1 MKIRTITPF
10 LLAGA
15 LLAGAMASGTALA
28 QHRFHGGPRVGV
40 YIGAPMFPYYY
51 SPFYYSPY
59 YYAPPVFVA
68 PAAPTVYIE
77 QAQPQPAPA
86 PQPQAAPQPL
96 APGWWYYCAEG
107 QGYYPYIRQCP
118 GGWQQVAPQP
128 QGQP

>member
-1 MKIRTITPF
+1 M
-10 LLAGA
+10 
-15 LLAGAMASGTALA
+15 
-28 QHRFHGGPRVGV
+28 

-51 SPFYYSPY
+51 SPYYYAPY
-59 YYAPPVFVA
+59 YYAPPVVVA

-86 PQPQAAPQPL
+86 PQPQAAPQLL

-107 QGYYPYIRQCP
+107 QGYAPYIRQCP

-128 QGQP
+128 QG

>member
-1 MKIRTITPF
+1 MKIRTITPV

-15 LLAGAMASGTALA
+15 LLAGATASGTAEA
-28 QHRFHGGPRVGV
+28 QHRFRGGPRVGV
-40 YIGAPMFPYYY
+40 YIGAPVFPYYY
-51 SPFYYSPY
+51 SPFHYPPY
-59 YYAPPVFVA
+59 YYAPPVVVV

-77 QAQPQPAPA
+77 QAQPERD
-86 PQPQAAPQPL
+86 PQAEPQPL

-107 QGYYPYIRQCP
+107 QGYYPNVKQCP